1 MEPVILDEI
10 DLDGDGIIDT
20 TIFDMNGNLL
30 PDTYFINED
39 NNMTTGVDGVDYVL
53 IDDDEND
60 LPETQIY
67 WVDDVMYEEYDIEQ
81 DGIFDVLMIDYDD
94 DGNYDEISRI

>member
-1 MEPVILDEI
+1 MAVLQILDH
-10 DLDGDGIIDT
+10 
-20 TIFDMNGNLL
+20 
-30 PDTYFINED
+30 
-39 NNMTTGVDGVDYVL
+39 